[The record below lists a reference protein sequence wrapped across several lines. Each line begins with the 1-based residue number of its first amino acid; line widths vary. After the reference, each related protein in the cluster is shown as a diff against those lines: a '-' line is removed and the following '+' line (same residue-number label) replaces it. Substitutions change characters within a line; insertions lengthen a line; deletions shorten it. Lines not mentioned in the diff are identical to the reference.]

1 MHQVEF
7 LIEWNLLPSVIGRLQ
22 VSERLVIEDAW
33 NQQRDYLTNG
43 KSKSYALAYVGVE
56 DEPSFF
62 KTAVSYIEFLLLVCA
77 LTSDISGTYQLG
89 IGTEISDFGELG
101 KRRVGFPSYEKVN
114 VLSSPPELIEP
125 ILAAKSRFLQLE
137 KDRQQIMDG
146 YLGLALRYYYF
157 ALQSYDRGRI
167 DEMIID
173 LAITAEALFTK
184 EDKNIVHNLKCR
196 LSSFI
201 AGNETERNEIMKR
214 INEFYSL
221 RSTIVHGNKKN
232 FSLSEAELTG
242 IAKTYIQKAIDTA
255 LTLKLYSKDEL
266 LKRIEGI

>member
-1 MHQVEF
+1 VEF

-43 KSKSYALAYVGVE
+43 KSKSYVLAYVGVE

-62 KTAVSYIEFLLLVCA
+62 NTAVSYIEFFLLICA

-89 IGTEISDFGELG
+89 IGTQISDFSELG
-101 KRRVGFPSYEKVN
+101 KRRIGFPSYEKVE
-114 VLSSPPELIEP
+114 VLSSPPELMEP

-157 ALQSYDRGRI
+157 ALQSYYRNRI

-184 EDKNIVHNLKCR
+184 ESKNITRNLKCR

-201 AGNETERNEIMKR
+201 ADNELERGEIVKK
-214 INEFYSL
+214 IDEFYSL
-221 RSTIVHGNKKN
+221 RSAIVHGNKKS
-232 FSLSEAELTG
+232 FSLSDVKLTG
-242 IAKTYIQKAIDTA
+242 TAKTYIQKAIDKA
-255 LTLKLYSKDEL
+255 LTLKFYSKEEL
-266 LKRIEGI
+266 LQRIDETA